1 MRAERRRRAVG
12 GGETD
17 SAPARRGDRFPGPA
31 GAPGENSALPP
42 AGSSG
47 SGRAPTIRENPALL
61 PAGSSGSGR
70 ALTIRTPAKIN
81 LGLRVLGRRPDGY
94 HRIRTRLAAVALWD
108 TLTLEV
114 GGSGARLE
122 IAGPEASGIPTGPEN
137 LVLRAAER
145 IERARRRR
153 AAPGAPLPGIRLR
166 LWKEIPAGR
175 GLGGGSSDAAA
186 TLIGFDRLLRL
197 GLSRSTL
204 HRMAA
209 AIGMDVPFFLYGGAA
224 LAGGRGDAVFPL
236 AEPPP
241 DAAPGLALVLL
252 LPAYGVGT
260 ADAYRGL
267 PTGFRSPNPRSPLSA
282 DAAPAGRI
290 VLPSG
295 GFGGRGD
302 LLGDLSFPSSRH
314 DLRNDLE
321 QSAVLETLPVGPSVP
336 AMRRAL
342 DAEGALVSALSG
354 SGSAVFGVFGS
365 PAAAE
370 RAARRLDGKL
380 LDGKLLDGGRPGGEL
395 PGGACRAV
403 ATRTLSREEPRT
415 AGSGVSP

>member
-1 MRAERRRRAVG
+1 ML
-12 GGETD
+12 
-17 SAPARRGDRFPGPA
+17 S
-31 GAPGENSALPP
+31 P
-42 AGSSG
+42 AGS
-47 SGRAPTIRENPALL
+47 T
-61 PAGSSGSGR
+61 GSGR

-108 TLTLEV
+108 TLTLEA
-114 GGSGARLE
+114 GGSGLRLE
-122 IAGPEASGIPTGPEN
+122 VAGPEAPGIPVGPEN

-145 IERARRRR
+145 IERVRRRR
-153 AAPGAPLPGIRLR
+153 AAPGGPLPGVRLR
-166 LWKEIPAGR
+166 LRKEIPAGR

-186 TLIGFDRLLRL
+186 TLVGLDRLFRL
-197 GLSRSTL
+197 GLSRAAL

-236 AEPPP
+236 AEPPGE
-241 DAAPGLALVLL
+241 AAPGLTPGLTPGLALVLL
-252 LPAYGVGT
+252 LPAYGIGT
-260 ADAYRGL
+260 AAAYRGL
-267 PTGFRSPNPRSPLSA
+267 PKRFRTPAPLSA
-282 DAAPAGRI
+282 GAAPAGRI
-290 VLPSG
+290 AAPSG

-302 LLGDLSFPSSRH
+302 LLGAPSFPLSLH

-321 QSAVLETLPVGPSVP
+321 QSAVLETLPAGPSVP

-342 DAEGALVSALSG
+342 ETEGALVSALSG

-370 RAARRLDGKL
+370 RAARRLDGEL
-380 LDGKLLDGGRPGGEL
+380 LDGVL
-395 PGGACRAV
+395 PGGDCRALS
-403 ATRTLSREEPRT
+403 TRTVSRGEGRA
-415 AGSGVSP
+415 AGGGVSP